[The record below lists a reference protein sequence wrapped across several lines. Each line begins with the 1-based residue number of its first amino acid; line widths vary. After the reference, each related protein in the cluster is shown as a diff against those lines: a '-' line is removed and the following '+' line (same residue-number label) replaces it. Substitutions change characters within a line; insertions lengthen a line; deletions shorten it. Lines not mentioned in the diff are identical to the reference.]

1 MDILTFISKIAD
13 SFAWPIVTLIGIL
26 LLRKPILGFLPFV
39 QKLKY
44 KEFEVE
50 FGKRV
55 EEVTAEVERE
65 LPTTDTQPGFAQLE
79 SNPIF
84 KLAEVSPR
92 SAVLEAWRSVEIASL
107 NAAKKIFGPKYQN
120 RSMTYR
126 ALREFEKNEKIDRNI
141 LGLIRDLRGLRN
153 EAAHAPEFA
162 LNMKSAL
169 DYANAAQSV
178 VKYLNSVAAG

>member
-1 MDILTFISKIAD
+1 MDVLTFISKMAE
-13 SFAWPIVTLIGIL
+13 SFAWPIATLIGIL
-26 LLRKPILGFLPFV
+26 LLRKPVFGLLPFV

-55 EEVTAEVERE
+55 KEVTAEVERE
-65 LPTTDTQPGFAQLE
+65 LPPTGNQLEFVQLE
-79 SNPIF
+79 SNPIV

-107 NAAKKIFGPKYQN
+107 SVARKLLGPEFHN
-120 RSMTYR
+120 RTMTYQ
-126 ALREFEKNEKIDRNI
+126 ALRAFEKNEKIDRNI
-141 LGLIRDLRGLRN
+141 VGLLRELRSLRN

-162 LNMKSAL
+162 LSRESAL
-169 DYANAAQSV
+169 DYANATQTV
-178 VKYLNSVAAG
+178 VKYLNSLAAA

>member
-1 MDILTFISKIAD
+1 MDTLTFLSKIIE
-13 SFAWPIVTLIGIL
+13 SFAWPIATLIGIL
-26 LLRKPILGFLPFV
+26 ILRKPILGLLPFV

-65 LPTTDTQPGFAQLE
+65 LPSTDAQPGFAQLE
-79 SNPIF
+79 ANPII

-107 NAAKKIFGPKYQN
+107 NAARKIIGPEFHNKT
-120 RSMTYR
+120 MTYQTLR
-126 ALREFEKNEKIDRNI
+126 AFEKNEKIDRNI
-141 LGLIRDLRGLRN
+141 LGLLRDLRGLRN

-162 LNMKSAL
+162 LSKESAL
-169 DYANAAQSV
+169 EYANATQSV
-178 VKYLNSVAAG
+178 VKYLNSLAAG